1 MAGIVTK
8 LTNIFEKDT
17 VTTDLIGFGYSS
29 ISTVAPMFA
38 VILNILL
45 MGHFLKFSELGFVE
59 RELFSCTVLYIFI
72 FALLTASP
80 FNSVLSKYIS
90 DVIYEERYEDI
101 RPCYYL
107 GLLMNL
113 LLSCLLGIPFC
124 LWEHFVG
131 KVDVFYVFIGYCGYI
146 ALVLVFYSMLY
157 LSIAK
162 DYQKISLFFFLGML
176 EAFFPSL
183 FLRYVMHWGIRES
196 MLFALMTGFYFI
208 AFLEIAVVKRYF
220 GRSSNRYRSVLRY
233 FRKYWQLVVS
243 NFFYTLGLYIH
254 NFVFWT
260 TDMKLVLVRTFV
272 CNQPYDMATCLAMF
286 TNLSATVIF
295 IPRVEMHFHEKYK
308 GYSEAVIGGKG
319 ADIDTAKREMF
330 RQLSAELVNLMR
342 IQFIITSVV
351 YLLCV
356 VFLPRFGISWLT
368 IRIYSCL
375 VAGYFILFI
384 MYSEIIFLY
393 YFNDLTGAALTA
405 VSFCLVTFLGSL
417 FATHLSELWYGIGL
431 VMGAFT
437 GWTVAYFR
445 LRYMERHL
453 DAHIFCKGSI
463 LKPGMGTQPPGKVYD
478 RAAQN

>member
-1 MAGIVTK
+1 M
-8 LTNIFEKDT
+8 
-17 VTTDLIGFGYSS
+17 
-29 ISTVAPMFA
+29 
-38 VILNILL
+38 
-45 MGHFLKFSELGFVE
+45 
-59 RELFSCTVLYIFI
+59 
-72 FALLTASP
+72 
-80 FNSVLSKYIS
+80 
-90 DVIYEERYEDI
+90 
-101 RPCYYL
+101 
-107 GLLMNL
+107 
-113 LLSCLLGIPFC
+113 
-124 LWEHFVG
+124 
-131 KVDVFYVFIGYCGYI
+131 
-146 ALVLVFYSMLY
+146 
-157 LSIAK
+157 
-162 DYQKISLFFFLGML
+162 
-176 EAFFPSL
+176 
-183 FLRYVMHWGIRES
+183 
-196 MLFALMTGFYFI
+196 
-208 AFLEIAVVKRYF
+208 
-220 GRSSNRYRSVLRY
+220 
-233 FRKYWQLVVS
+233 VS

-295 IPRVEMHFHEKYK
+295 ITRVEMHFHEKYK